1 MTTKPEHNTPE
12 RGPKVT
18 VTVDKMQLSVHR
30 GSYVVSD
37 FKKEVDVDP
46 TRDFDEIVDGHIKPL
61 QDTDH
66 LVIKGGEVFISHP
79 KSGGSS

>member
-1 MTTKPEHNTPE
+1 MTTKPEHTSPE

-18 VTVDKMQLSVHR
+18 VTVDKRQISVHR
-30 GSYVVSD
+30 GNYIVSE

-46 TRDFDEIVDGHIKPL
+46 SRDLDEIVDGHIKPL

>member
-1 MTTKPEHNTPE
+1 MTTKPEHASPE

-18 VTVDKMQLSVHR
+18 VTVDKRQISVHR
-30 GSYVVSD
+30 GNYIVSE

-46 TRDFDEIVDGHIKPL
+46 SRDLDEIVDGQIKPL